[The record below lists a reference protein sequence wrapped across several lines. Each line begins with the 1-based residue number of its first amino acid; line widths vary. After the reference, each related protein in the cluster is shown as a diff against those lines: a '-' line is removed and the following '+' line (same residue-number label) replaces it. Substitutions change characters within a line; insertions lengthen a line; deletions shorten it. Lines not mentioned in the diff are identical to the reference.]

1 MKVTEELIE
10 SRIIG
15 KYFINLGDAVK
26 NTVGFVEPS
35 HLVRMQTVTK
45 CVLVL
50 ENGFTIVGH
59 SSCVDPA
66 NFDEAKG
73 QKYAY
78 DNAISKI
85 WALEGYVLAN
95 QMHETEQ
102 SKSMMKGFL
111 EDDNC
116 EGGGCK
122 I

>member
-10 SRIIG
+10 SRIVG

-26 NTVGFVEPS
+26 NTVEFIEPS
-35 HLVRMQTVTK
+35 HLARMQTVTK
-45 CVLVL
+45 CVLIL
-50 ENGFTIVGH
+50 ENGYTIEGM
-59 SSCVDPA
+59 SACVDPTI
-66 NFDEAKG
+66 FDEAKG

-78 DNAISKI
+78 EDALSKI
-85 WALEGYVLAN
+85 WPLEGYVLAN

-102 SKSMMKGFL
+102 SKSMLKGFL